1 MHSEHNQPIQ
11 PLPCVFV
18 LSWDLVRICIR
29 ANYLSLVWDL
39 PSSNMLEAAISVFAL
54 QARHVRAR
62 FECPG
67 TLPSHNEYKIAIWLQ
82 NVAFCKFK
90 KEPLTSNFNFFKLLR
105 AKARKTI
112 KQAKKIS
119 WQNYVNKLNSF
130 TKTNLVWKMI
140 CKISDKN
147 QYTSLKPLIKN
158 NIQVTNI
165 KDIVDTLAET
175 FSVNFS
181 SENSYTEFH
190 KYKD

>member
-67 TLPSHNEYKIAIWLQ
+67 TLPSHSSLIWESH
-82 NVAFCKFK
+82 NVQRGAS
-90 KEPLTSNFNFFKLLR
+90 LLSLLLR
-105 AKARKTI
+105 LSGTLSAPSSSSDRIYGLTLFAF
-112 KQAKKIS
+112 S
-119 WQNYVNKLNSF
+119 NYLLNSCLRDLRTHQF
-130 TKTNLVWKMI
+130 HELECVLRQGAH
-140 CKISDKN
+140 KIGKC
-147 QYTSLKPLIKN
+147 
-158 NIQVTNI
+158 
-165 KDIVDTLAET
+165 
-175 FSVNFS
+175 
-181 SENSYTEFH
+181 SECERDPAH
-190 KYKD
+190 P